1 VRAQATGIPRA
12 FLETVDESDLTDG
25 SVALPGGGFA
35 KVRTN
40 EKNFS
45 DLAVAA
51 EIDFDNDESMSPY
64 YKCQLCGSVMVNAV
78 SVPCCD
84 ALFCDKCVR
93 KKLVTTNFHCPS
105 CKKQISPDL
114 LIPNRELRAEIEQ
127 AKRKR
132 VAEVIAQRKAEQ
144 KVRLFVPTR
153 KARLCC
159 AKRDGFLFLFSHF
172 SHIYCVSGR
181 RSVWRRRRRGSCGWR
196 GGARRRR
203 DKARKGPFCEWRA
216 RVPRLGRAAA
226 VQVRQ
231 RMRFSA
237 PQQGRRRPARQR
249 RGAERID

>member
-1 VRAQATGIPRA
+1 
-12 FLETVDESDLTDG
+12 VDESDLTDG

-51 EIDFDNDESMSPY
+51 EIDFDNDESMSAY

-144 KVRLFVPTR
+144 KVRLFVPAR

-159 AKRDGFLFLFSHF
+159 VVRHATASLSFFLFHT
-172 SHIYCVSGR
+172 IYCISGR
-181 RSVWRRRRRGSCGWR
+181 RSVWRWRRRGSCGRR
-196 GGARRRR
+196 GGGGRRR
-203 DKARKGPFCEWRA
+203 DEARKGPFCEWRA
-216 RVPRLGRAAA
+216 RVSRLGRASAL
-226 VQVRQ
+226 QVRQ
-231 RMRFSA
+231 RMRVSA

-249 RGAERID
+249 RGAARID

>member
-1 VRAQATGIPRA
+1 MACVDPFSHARVQATGIPRA

-40 EKNFS
+40 EKNFN

-51 EIDFDNDESMSPY
+51 EIDFDNDESMSAH
-64 YKCQLCGSVMVNAV
+64 YKCQLCTSVMVSAV
-78 SVPCCD
+78 SVPCCE

-132 VAEVIAQRKAEQ
+132 VAEVIAQRKAEL
-144 KVRLFVPTR
+144 KVRCLCAKKKLLLFVESVIPS
-153 KARLCC
+153 
-159 AKRDGFLFLFSHF
+159 FFVLFLIF
-172 SHIYCVSGR
+172 CWKTGR
-181 RSVWRRRRRGSCGWR
+181 RSVRGRACGICGRSRVRQR
-196 GGARRRR
+196 GFE
-203 DKARKGPFCEWRA
+203 ARKGPVCEWRA
-216 RVPRLGRAAA
+216 RVSRLGRAEA
-226 VQVRQ
+226 VQVWQ
-231 RMRFSA
+231 RMRVSA
-237 PQQGRRRPARQR
+237 PEQGRH
-249 RGAERID
+249 